1 MAYQT
6 QHLARTTLL
15 VAAPLLALAAC
26 AEPIPDRS
34 RADEIPLAEV
44 TGDADETGSDGSAID
59 EGRTDPLLSV
69 VTRADGAL
77 LGTTSV
83 GTCSF
88 TSDSDRMLFQ
98 TVAFEDPSAN
108 PRGVARVSGEPVL
121 FTAEST
127 GTAAQMEEGGRYT
140 SEGDLVAQIVR
151 GEAQDEQAGNAAAAE
166 TAADTEL
173 ASQSAEAETR
183 SWPAVLTIAYE
194 GTPLSTRSSGT
205 WTCGN

>member
-1 MAYQT
+1 MIT
-6 QHLARTTLL
+6 KTPRLALSAL
-15 VAAPLLALAAC
+15 VSALPLLALAAC
-26 AEPIPDRS
+26 AEPIPEQS

-44 TGDADETGSDGSAID
+44 KDGDADVTGVAGTTID

-77 LGTTSV
+77 LGNANV
-83 GTCSF
+83 ATCSF

-98 TVAFEDPSAN
+98 TAVPDDGGAN

-121 FTAEST
+121 FTAESA
-127 GTAAQMEEGGRYT
+127 GAAAQMEEGGRYT

-151 GEAQDEQAGNAAAAE
+151 GEAQNDQAG
-166 TAADTEL
+166 D
-173 ASQSAEAETR
+173 QSASDQDSDSPASESETR
-183 SWPAVLTIAYE
+183 SWPATLTIAYE